1 MTYLITALEGL
12 VTFISP
18 CLLPMLPIYLS
29 YMAGGSTQDKK
40 HTTIKNALG
49 FVIGF
54 TITFITLGAF
64 AGSIGM
70 LLGRQYD
77 QRPDCHYFR
86 SELPRRF

>member
-40 HTTIKNALG
+40 QQSKMHWAL
-49 FVIGF
+49 
-54 TITFITLGAF
+54 
-64 AGSIGM
+64 
-70 LLGRQYD
+70 
-77 QRPDCHYFR
+77 
-86 SELPRRF
+86 